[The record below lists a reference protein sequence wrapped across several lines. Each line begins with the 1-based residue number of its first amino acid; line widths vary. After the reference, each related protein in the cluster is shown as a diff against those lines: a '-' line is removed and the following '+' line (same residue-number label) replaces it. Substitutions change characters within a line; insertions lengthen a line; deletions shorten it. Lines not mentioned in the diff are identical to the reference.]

1 MTDEDDFARPRATPA
16 RRTRRPSF
24 VQPKPTGLAHPLDQ
38 LAPDLEAPWTKED
51 TDRPDRTAA
60 YTHPDGHRIGLRLQG
75 GDLIIQTWIAAGP
88 HLPAVPHGTAAE
100 QAEAQAAND
109 ARLQPG
115 RTWHRTIP
123 IRHTDD
129 LAAALDTVLR
139 NGLIRSLTAKPK
151 RIRATT
157 YGPAPETSSRPQ
169 QTHATQKEGTP
180 K

>member
-1 MTDEDDFARPRATPA
+1 MSIEDDLARPRATP
-16 RRTRRPSF
+16 TQDRRPPAF
-24 VQPKPTGLAHPLDQ
+24 ALPQPTGAAHPLNQ
-38 LAPDLEAPWTKED
+38 LVPDLEAPWTKED
-51 TDRPDRTAA
+51 TETPDRTAA
-60 YTHPDGHRIGLRLQG
+60 YTHPEGHHIGLRLQG

-88 HLPAVPHGTAAE
+88 DLPPVPDGTETE

-123 IRHTDD
+123 IRYTDD
-129 LAAALDTVLR
+129 LTAAIDTVLR
-139 NGLIRSLTAKPK
+139 DGLIRSLTTKPK

-157 YGPAPETSSRPQ
+157 YGPAPETSTQ
-169 QTHATQKEGTP
+169 QAHSTQKEGTP